1 MILGHVWNKGSVALL
16 WHFTKWNVIFRHSA
30 SHDHGWLGMN
40 MLALT
45 KAADCLK
52 YRVVLGMDTL
62 IIAHI
67 EVYLLGIAESFEFI
81 WILDFRFA
89 DIGKQAFSL
98 FGIFWYMGQNYTHH

>member
-1 MILGHVWNKGSVALL
+1 
-16 WHFTKWNVIFRHSA
+16 
-30 SHDHGWLGMN
+30 MN

-67 EVYLLGIAESFEFI
+67 EVYLLGIVREFQMYVNFI
-81 WILDFRFA
+81 FKIFA
-89 DIGKQAFSL
+89 LCRHRQT
-98 FGIFWYMGQNYTHH
+98 GIFPIWNLLIYGAKLYPSLK